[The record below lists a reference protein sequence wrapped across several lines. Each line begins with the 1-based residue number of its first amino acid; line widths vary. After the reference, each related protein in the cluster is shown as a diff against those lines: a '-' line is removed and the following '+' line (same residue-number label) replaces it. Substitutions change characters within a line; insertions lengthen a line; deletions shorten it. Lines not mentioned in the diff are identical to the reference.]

1 MFYDLRKKDAAV
13 SFSVR
18 NYDDIYFDTCAL
30 LEEGLR
36 SCLRTM
42 IPELVRTGKRIVI
55 PYPVMQEL
63 SYLCAGVT
71 STCCH
76 QAQQAK
82 ALVIKL
88 TEVGLT
94 EYAGQPENSEQADH
108 YFVKAVSTNQFQ
120 RKIALITQD
129 RQLTEDINLLNRI
142 HSAQAKPVHTY
153 KLEKGML
160 VRTHSQRQ
168 PMCGT
173 SGNSQKSAS
182 VRVYHDFN
190 FI

>member
-1 MFYDLRKKDAAV
+1 MLMDLQKKENTDLFPV
-13 SFSVR
+13 KD
-18 NYDDIYFDTCAL
+18 YDDIYFDTCSL
-30 LEEGLR
+30 LEDGLGNCLR
-36 SCLRTM
+36 SL
-42 IPELVRTGKRIVI
+42 IPELIRTGQRIVI
-55 PYPVMQEL
+55 PYPVVQEL
-63 SYLCAGVT
+63 SYLCGGVT
-71 STCCH
+71 STCCA
-76 QAQQAK
+76 QAQK
-82 ALVIKL
+82 TKSLVYKL
-88 TEVGLT
+88 MAAGLAEST
-94 EYAGQPENSEQADH
+94 GQPVYSEQADH

-160 VRTHSQRQ
+160 VRTHPQRQ

-173 SGNSQKSAS
+173 SGNSQKSAA
-182 VRVYHDFN
+182 VWVYHDFN

>member
-1 MFYDLRKKDAAV
+1 MFFDLRKKAPNL

-30 LEEGLR
+30 LEEGFR

-71 STCCH
+71 STCCY
-76 QAQQAK
+76 QAQRAK
-82 ALVIKL
+82 ALILKL

-94 EYAGQPENSEQADH
+94 EYAGKPENSEQADH
-108 YFVKAVSTNQFQ
+108 YFVKAVSGDQFC
-120 RKIALITQD
+120 RKIAIVTQD
-129 RQLTEDINLLNRI
+129 RQLTEDIHLLNRI
-142 HSAQAKPVHTY
+142 NSARANPVHTY
-153 KLEKGML
+153 KLEKGTL
-160 VRTHSQRQ
+160 VRTQAR
-168 PMCGT
+168 
-173 SGNSQKSAS
+173 KE
-182 VRVYHDFN
+182 HD
-190 FI
+190 II